1 MTSARQASALA
12 ATDAVD
18 AGITRRN
25 LPMMLLR
32 ARERI
37 MVCFRPLL
45 KAHGVTE
52 QQWRVVRALHEHG
65 AAEPRELCDLCA
77 LSGPSLA
84 GILARMEVLGLID
97 RRRFDHDRRRVR
109 VSLTRRSASL
119 VRRVSAEIEARYR
132 ELERTVGSDTVAR
145 TYACLEALVTGLDGT
160 TWPASG
166 ERTARLTPD
175 ADADRG
181 TR

>member
-1 MTSARQASALA
+1 MDTA
-12 ATDAVD
+12 
-18 AGITRRN
+18 ITRRN

-37 MVCFRPLL
+37 MVRFRPLL

-84 GILARMEVLGLID
+84 GILARMEALGLID

-109 VSLTRRSASL
+109 VSLTRRSTSL
-119 VRRVSAEIEARYR
+119 VHRVSAEIEARYR
-132 ELERTVGSDTVAR
+132 ELERTVGSETVAR
-145 TYACLEALVTGLDGT
+145 TYACLEALVAGLDGS
-160 TWPASG
+160 PPRSLDG
-166 ERTARLTPD
+166 HTAEFTPD

-181 TR
+181 IR